1 VGAGCRLNPGI
12 RRCQAADACRV
23 FRPSP
28 APCPALERGWSAAGS
43 PVAGGQRPPFASRAD
58 AMVPSR
64 CPAPSS
70 GGPWRAGVPAHSC
83 APPGVARKTFV
94 PEASLRSR
102 GNSAVVTENIILR
115 RLLILRSFC
124 CLVRRGFVHW
134 MRKAGY
140 CKWNPALTPR
150 AARPERQSAARPGG
164 RSMRTSSVHGRPWQT
179 GRRWPDGVRM
189 RGWAARPS
197 DEPLLSCRGM
207 KPCASWSLADE
218 T

>member
-150 AARPERQSAARPGG
+150 AAEACGHPPCTAG
-164 RSMRTSSVHGRPWQT
+164 RGKPAGVGQTVSGCADGQPVLPTSHCFPAV
-179 GRRWPDGVRM
+179 
-189 RGWAARPS
+189 A
-197 DEPLLSCRGM
+197 
-207 KPCASWSLADE
+207 
-218 T
+218 